1 MTNMIMFLSK
11 HTLAQRDQ
19 WQTPDCPQAVW
30 VERGEISIA
39 ELIVS
44 EGGGN
49 FIAPKECIKALTPTT
64 FIRFGIVKTD
74 QAPAILEPSQILLRC
89 EVSLEPGPAIIRLD
103 QVTFPPNA
111 RAYWHTHPGP
121 GIRYL
126 TRGELALESAHDREI
141 KQPGQAWFEGA
152 NAPAQATAQSTNQDP
167 TQDTTHGT
175 GTTMFV
181 RAMILPMQFEGKP
194 TFKLLHPED
203 RNKPALQTNKRFFDQ
218 QIIC

>member
-11 HTLAQRDQ
+11 HSLAQHDQ
-19 WQTPDCPQAVW
+19 WQTPDGPQAIW
-30 VERGEISIA
+30 VERGKISIS

-64 FIRFGIVKTD
+64 FLRFGIVETD
-74 QAPAILEPSQILLRC
+74 QAPAILEPSQFLLRC
-89 EVSLEPGPAIIRLD
+89 AVSLASGPVIMRLD
-103 QVTFPPNA
+103 QVTFPPHA

-126 TRGELALESAHDREI
+126 TRGELTLESAHDREI

-152 NAPAQATAQSTNQDP
+152 NSPAQATAQGTNQA
-167 TQDTTHGT
+167 TAQDATPDS

-181 RAMILPMQFEGKP
+181 RAMILPVEFEGKP